1 MSEYQERNI
10 EALDGYGGLYSKHV
24 SAMTTEGL
32 SSKSCIAA
40 ELAYRDQKIQELEK
54 QLAEKEVL
62 KDIVY
67 DEKLMVVDVV
77 LEMREALQT
86 IYSHYGEDE
95 RISGICDPLIKAT
108 QIY

>member
-1 MSEYQERNI
+1 MSDYFKIDYNQ
-10 EALDGYGGLYSKHV
+10 DGWPIVTMEGNDLSKKKI
-24 SAMTTEGL
+24 L
-32 SSKSCIAA
+32 RLLNSKT
-40 ELAYRDQKIQELEK
+40 QKIQEIEK